1 METQNSITLL
11 FSERVKMM
19 PQPNGAG
26 NKSNRERAEKLVE
39 TMPTTWI
46 TYQELVKTAKL
57 STTELRRFL
66 VEGKKKNLLENKQ
79 VRTRFNGR
87 ICYWRRKP

>member
-1 METQNSITLL
+1 VETQNSIALL
-11 FSERVKMM
+11 FSGRVKMM

-26 NKSNRERAEKLVE
+26 NKSNREKAEKLIE
-39 TMPTTWI
+39 TMPATWTTF
-46 TYQELVKTAKL
+46 QELVKTAKL
-57 STTELRRFL
+57 GANELRRFL
-66 VEGKKKNLLENKQ
+66 IEGKKKNLLENKQ